1 MAKNNLATE
10 MDRREMY
17 DEAIGLYQQVL
28 EHNPSYWLA
37 SYNLGCMYY
46 KLGRYEEA
54 EMYLVRS
61 LELHQLD
68 ADQFTRLAL
77 VKMKTG
83 RLDDAAGLLRHAIEM
98 RPAAAGYHYA
108 LGIVLKQ
115 KGDAQGAINEFEAE
129 LVNNPDQAAARGQIA
144 ELKSKLELRQ

>member
-1 MAKNNLATE
+1 
-10 MDRREMY
+10 
-17 DEAIGLYQQVL
+17 
-28 EHNPSYWLA
+28 
-37 SYNLGCMYY
+37 
-46 KLGRYEEA
+46 
-54 EMYLVRS
+54 MYLVRS

-77 VKMKTG
+77 VRMKTG

-98 RPAAAGYHYA
+98 RPKAAGYHYA

-129 LVNNPDQAAARGQIA
+129 LVNNPDQTAAREQIA
-144 ELKSKLELRQ
+144 ELKSKIDITGQKR